1 MVVFPGEL
9 LLLLVDIH
17 MASLNGGMS
26 LPKYHLECSRRG
38 LPLDRDLDFYIDRG
52 RAGKL
57 VKCIPIVILSY
68 WTSCK
73 VEVALAECGLH
84 QDLQRFLQVAAEVSL
99 MMEQQLLSGFLL
111 AVVSQRARFPLVP

>member
-1 MVVFPGEL
+1 MTMVVFPGELL

-52 RAGKL
+52 RDRDRSFAVQVSPSESARDIACGQ
-57 VKCIPIVILSY
+57 
-68 WTSCK
+68 TSK
-73 VEVALAECGLH
+73 
-84 QDLQRFLQVAAEVSL
+84 
-99 MMEQQLLSGFLL
+99 
-111 AVVSQRARFPLVP
+111 

>member
-1 MVVFPGEL
+1 MVVFPGELLL

-52 RAGKL
+52 RDRDRSFAVQVSSSSLLPGIR
-57 VKCIPIVILSY
+57 CSHFLSAPAVHRQ
-68 WTSCK
+68 TSK
-73 VEVALAECGLH
+73 
-84 QDLQRFLQVAAEVSL
+84 
-99 MMEQQLLSGFLL
+99 
-111 AVVSQRARFPLVP
+111 